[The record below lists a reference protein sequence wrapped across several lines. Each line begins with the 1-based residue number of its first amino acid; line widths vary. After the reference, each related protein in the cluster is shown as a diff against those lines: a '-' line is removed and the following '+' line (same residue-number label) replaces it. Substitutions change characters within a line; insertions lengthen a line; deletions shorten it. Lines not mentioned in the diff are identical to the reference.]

1 MFQQVLGQWVLYPD
15 YFSLLSSLYCTFAQ
29 IKTGTNKLLKK
40 NIYKI
45 QNCSFQCV
53 NSLKNPPVSL
63 PFGFRLLKIDY
74 MIGNATVVWWFNEI
88 CIYINNYTDS
98 C

>member
-40 NIYKI
+40 HLQNTKLLISMCKFFGKI
-45 QNCSFQCV
+45 HQFHC
-53 NSLKNPPVSL
+53 LLVSV
-63 PFGFRLLKIDY
+63 Y
-74 MIGNATVVWWFNEI
+74 
-88 CIYINNYTDS
+88 
-98 C
+98 